1 MGSIGQELGPF
12 IVSSIEADIT
22 GLAWKAFHKAFARSV
37 IAVIQVFGVGLSR
50 PSGSV
55 KSSWTTVGVES
66 GLVSMK
72 AGTAS
77 CSCPFRAPRSG
88 ASVTTICRVS
98 LSSASS
104 DLLRVD
110 RGIEANDSRTSG
122 PSFPVKDCVG
132 PWKGQL

>member
-1 MGSIGQELGPF
+1 MLYIRVA
-12 IVSSIEADIT
+12 IVHRDKVYKMPLRVA
-22 GLAWKAFHKAFARSV
+22 
-37 IAVIQVFGVGLSR
+37 
-50 PSGSV
+50 
-55 KSSWTTVGVES
+55 
-66 GLVSMK
+66 
-72 AGTAS
+72 
-77 CSCPFRAPRSG
+77 
-88 ASVTTICRVS
+88 TICRVS